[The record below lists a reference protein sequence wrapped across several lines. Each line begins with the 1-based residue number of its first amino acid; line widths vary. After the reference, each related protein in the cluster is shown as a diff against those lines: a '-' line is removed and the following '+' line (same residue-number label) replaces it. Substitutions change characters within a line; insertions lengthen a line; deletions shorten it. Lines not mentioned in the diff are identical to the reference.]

1 MVEATDGQEARA
13 AVAKS
18 RRRLEEAQ
26 AREPITKNL
35 VARLSAHLEA
45 NHFADRLDEA
55 FGRKHGER

>member
-1 MVEATDGQEARA
+1 MVEATDGREARA

-26 AREPITKNL
+26 AREPITKSL
-35 VARLSAHLEA
+35 VARLRVHLEE

-55 FGRKHGER
+55 FGREHGDR